1 MTQLLKEHKYR
12 GVRAF
17 HYIERKNYR
26 ILYLRTSDNKYIGD
40 MPIKG
45 ISEPWS
51 IKTIEHSIDRLF
63 DDMRE
68 HYGKAKNRASRGVQ
82 EIQDGIA

>member
-1 MTQLLKEHKYR
+1 MTQLLREHEYR
-12 GVRAF
+12 GVKAF
-17 HYIERKNYR
+17 HYIERKAYR
-26 ILYLRTSDNKYIGD
+26 ILYLRASDMKYIGD

-45 ISEPWS
+45 ISEPWP

-68 HYGKAKNRASRGVQ
+68 HYGETKNRTPRGVQ

>member
-1 MTQLLKEHKYR
+1 MTQLIREHEYR
-12 GVRAF
+12 GVKAF
-17 HYIERKNYR
+17 HYIERKAYR
-26 ILYLRTSDNKYIGD
+26 ILYLRARDMKYIGD

-63 DDMRE
+63 EDAR
-68 HYGKAKNRASRGVQ
+68 KIWQNQK
-82 EIQDGIA
+82 

>member
-1 MTQLLKEHKYR
+1 MSHLITEHEYR

-17 HYIERKNYR
+17 HYNDRKNFR
-26 ILYLRTSDNKYIGD
+26 ILYLRASDMKYIGD

-45 ISEPWS
+45 IKEPWS

-63 DDMRE
+63 DEMRE
-68 HYGKAKNRASRGVQ
+68 HYGEAKNRTLRGVQ
-82 EIQDGIA
+82 EIQNGIA

>member
-1 MTQLLKEHKYR
+1 MTQLLREHKYR
-12 GVRAF
+12 GVKAF
-17 HYIERKNYR
+17 HYIERKAYR
-26 ILYLRTSDNKYIGD
+26 ILYLRASDMKYIGD

-45 ISEPWS
+45 INEPWP

-68 HYGKAKNRASRGVQ
+68 QYGKAKDRTHRSV
-82 EIQDGIA
+82 